1 MRTAALSAAIAL
13 AAASPAVAL
22 ALAAASPATAQEP
35 ALANVLDRA
44 AAYVADFHRQ
54 LSGVVAEERY
64 VQEVK
69 AFAQRPRRLTNPMR
83 SELHSDLL
91 LVRPVGGGEWTE
103 FRDVFEVNGVAV
115 RDRSDRLTRLFLDRS
130 SSARAQIGRI
140 LDESSRFNIG
150 EIARNINTPVF
161 ALQILESANQG
172 RFRFKRTNDRV
183 PATLTRESSVPGAF
197 RTGTEVW
204 TVEFQEKR
212 SGTLIRT
219 DKMKDLPSSGRFWI
233 DPYTGRVLMSE
244 LVAKNRDLTATV
256 DVSYQSEPLVG
267 FLVPV
272 EMRENYRDRRGARV
286 EGTAEYGRFRQFQVN
301 VDETFFIKK

>member
-1 MRTAALSAAIAL
+1 MRL
-13 AAASPAVAL
+13 AAAAIGVAL
-22 ALAAASPATAQEP
+22 TGSSLCAQEP
-35 ALANVLDRA
+35 ALATVLERT
-44 AAYVADFHRQ
+44 AAYVTDFHRQ

-69 AFAQRPRRLTNPMR
+69 AFAQRPRRLASPMR

-91 LVRPVGGGEWTE
+91 LVRPAGGGEWTE

-115 RDRSDRLTRLFLDRS
+115 RDRSDRLTRLFLDGS

-161 ALQILESANQG
+161 ALQILESANQQ

-183 PATLTRESSVPGAF
+183 PATLARESSVPGAF

-219 DKMKDLPSSGRFWI
+219 DKMKDLPSRGRFWI

-244 LVAKNRDLTATV
+244 LVAKNRDVTATV

-286 EGTAEYGRFRQFQVN
+286 EGIAEYGRFRQFQVN

>member
-1 MRTAALSAAIAL
+1 MRTPRSLVCVWAIVMAAGPVHAQRQPTL
-13 AAASPAVAL
+13 A
-22 ALAAASPATAQEP
+22 T
-35 ALANVLDRA
+35 VLDRA
-44 AAYVADFHRQ
+44 AAYVADFHLQ

-69 AFAQRPRRLTNPMR
+69 AFANRPGRLTNPVR
-83 SELHSDLL
+83 SELLSDLL
-91 LVRPVGGGEWTE
+91 LVKPTGGGEWTE
-103 FRDVFEVNGVAV
+103 FRDVFEVNGLAV
-115 RDRSDRLTRLFLDRS
+115 RDRRDRLTHLFLDGSPS
-130 SSARAQIGRI
+130 SREQIGRI
-140 LDESSRFNIG
+140 LEESSRFNIG

-161 ALQILESANQG
+161 ALQILERAKQP

-183 PATLTRESSVPGAF
+183 PATLAQDASVPGAF

-204 TVEFQEKR
+204 TVEFAEKEP
-212 SGTLIRT
+212 GTLIRT
-219 DKMKDLPSSGRFWI
+219 DRMKDLPSRGRFWI
-233 DPYTGRVLMSE
+233 DPETGRVLMSE
-244 LVAKNRDLTATV
+244 LVAKNRQVTATV

-286 EGTAEYGRFRQFQVN
+286 AGVAEYGRFRQFQVN

>member
-1 MRTAALSAAIAL
+1 MLTLAAPGL
-13 AAASPAVAL
+13 AAADPPL
-22 ALAAASPATAQEP
+22 TT
-35 ALANVLDRA
+35 VLERA

-69 AFAQRPRRLTNPMR
+69 AFARRPARVVNPVR

-91 LVRPVGGGEWTE
+91 LVKPVGGGEWTE
-103 FRDVFEVNGVAV
+103 FRDVFEVNGLAV
-115 RDRSDRLTRLFLDRS
+115 RDRRDRLTHLFLDGS
-130 SSARAQIGRI
+130 PSAREQIGRI

-161 ALQILESANQG
+161 ALRILEGANQP
-172 RFRFKRTNDRV
+172 RFRFKRTKDRV
-183 PATLTRESSVPGAF
+183 PATLAQEAAVPGAF

-204 TVEFQEKR
+204 AVEFEEKQP
-212 SGTLIRT
+212 GTLIRT
-219 DKMKDLPSSGRFWI
+219 DRMKDLPSRGRFWI
-233 DPYTGRVLMSE
+233 DPETGGVLMSE
-244 LVAKNRDLTATV
+244 LVAKNREVTATV

-286 EGTAEYGRFRQFQVN
+286 EGVAEYGRFRQFQVN

>member
-1 MRTAALSAAIAL
+1 MRTPRTALCVWAIVMAAGPVHAQRQPTL
-13 AAASPAVAL
+13 A
-22 ALAAASPATAQEP
+22 T
-35 ALANVLDRA
+35 VLDRA
-44 AAYVADFHRQ
+44 AAYVADFHLQ

-69 AFAQRPRRLTNPMR
+69 AFANRPGRLTNPVR

-91 LVRPVGGGEWTE
+91 LVKPTGGGEWTE
-103 FRDVFEVNGVAV
+103 FRDVFEVNGLAV
-115 RDRSDRLTRLFLDRS
+115 RDRRDRLTHLFLDGSPS
-130 SSARAQIGRI
+130 SREQIGRI
-140 LDESSRFNIG
+140 LEESSRFNIG

-161 ALQILESANQG
+161 ALQILERAKQP

-183 PATLTRESSVPGAF
+183 PATLAQDASVPGAF

-204 TVEFQEKR
+204 TVEFEEKEP
-212 SGTLIRT
+212 GTLIRT
-219 DKMKDLPSSGRFWI
+219 DRMKDLPSRGRFWI
-233 DPYTGRVLMSE
+233 DPETGRVLMSE
-244 LVAKNRDLTATV
+244 LVAKNRQVTATV

-272 EMRENYRDRRGARV
+272 EMRENYRDRHGARV
-286 EGTAEYGRFRQFQVN
+286 EGVAEYGRFRQFQVN